1 MICWSILK
9 SHSMGHQLIE
19 FLEGVLVQQEID
31 SLTGAELAFLV
42 LPGAALRSPALLGGC
57 MA

>member
-1 MICWSILK
+1 
-9 SHSMGHQLIE
+9 MGHQLVE
-19 FLEGVLVQQEID
+19 FLEGVLVQQEFD

-57 MA
+57 VA